1 MTRCEHEIPA
11 GTHTWTGTVVPP
23 PYTCVFCHVKRLEQ
37 DVKEYSDQVATLTER
52 VRNMTSAATSAAAS
66 TVKAIER
73 IQEMEPV
80 VKAATTWHA
89 ASKMLEHAKDGLVAE
104 VAARRWRTAVDALS
118 ETVDAW
124 IAARSKDV

>member
-1 MTRCEHEIPA
+1 MTDHEIA
-11 GTHTWTGTVVPP
+11 LLLRDKVERIERELDEARRDRDT
-23 PYTCVFCHVKRLEQ
+23 YQ
-37 DVKEYSDQVATLTER
+37 AQVHTLTER
-52 VRNMTSAATSAAAS
+52 ARNMTSAATSAAAS

-104 VAARRWRTAVDALS
+104 VAARRWRTSIDTLS
-118 ETVDAW
+118 ATVEEW
-124 IAARSKDV
+124 IEKRSKDV